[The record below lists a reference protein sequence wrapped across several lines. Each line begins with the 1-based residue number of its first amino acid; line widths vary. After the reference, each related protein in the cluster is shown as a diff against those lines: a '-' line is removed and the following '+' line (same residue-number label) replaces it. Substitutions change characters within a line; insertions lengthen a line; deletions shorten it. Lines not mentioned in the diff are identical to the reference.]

1 MQQTGTNYTQS
12 VGGVVIHEGKVL
24 LGRHTYGAG
33 NGLLII
39 PGGYVDYGESPQQAV
54 AREFMEETGVTV
66 EAQDVLGVRFNTH
79 DWYVVFRARYVS
91 GDIHADET
99 ENSEVVWMD
108 VNEALAADDVPQLT
122 RQMIRA
128 AIGPGVGFTAAD
140 YEGGS
145 KYAPCSLLCK
155 ALGDHYA

>member
-1 MQQTGTNYTQS
+1 MQQTGTNYGQS
-12 VGGVVIHEGKVL
+12 VGGVVIREGKVL
-24 LGRHTYGAG
+24 LGRHTYGTG

-66 EAQDVLGVRFNTH
+66 EAQDIISIRFNMH

-91 GDIHADET
+91 GEIHADET

-108 VNEALAADDVPQLT
+108 VNEALAADDVPPLT
-122 RQMIRA
+122 KQAIRSA
-128 AIGPGVGFTAAD
+128 LVPGAGMVEAEYTA
-140 YEGGS
+140 S
-145 KYAPCSLLCK
+145 PRYAPQSLYCREMN
-155 ALGDHYA
+155 GDA